1 MSRRPFGASPGLGR
15 GLLLRISPHRR
26 AGGCHGLARGAPR
39 FSWIVLA
46 TLVLGAEAYGADA
59 ASKGGIVKG
68 TITVGGKPT
77 MDAVVS
83 LEGVAPE
90 AAKAALAALK
100 SKKGVVDQRDIKFI
114 PFVLPVVVGTTVEFP
129 NNDKNWHNV
138 FSKSDAQ
145 SFDLGLYAPGKSR
158 SQTFDKPGIVRVLCN
173 AHPSMEAFIVVKDHP
188 FIAAPDKRGN
198 FRLDGVPLGKFRLQ
212 VWHPQLGATD
222 AGVEIV
228 RDGEVVDINFD
239 LKKK

>member
-1 MSRRPFGASPGLGR
+1 MSRRGFG
-15 GLLLRISPHRR
+15 
-26 AGGCHGLARGAPR
+26 
-39 FSWIVLA
+39 WIVLA
-46 TLVLGAEAYGADA
+46 MLFLGAEAYGADA
-59 ASKGGIVKG
+59 AAKGGIVKG
-68 TITVGGKPT
+68 TITVAGKPT

-83 LEGVAPE
+83 VEGVPQE
-90 AAKAALAALK
+90 GAKARLAALK
-100 SKKGVVDQRDIKFI
+100 SKKAVVDQRDMKFV

-129 NNDKNWHNV
+129 NNDKSWHNV
-138 FSKSDAQ
+138 YSKSDAK

-158 SQTFDKPGIVRVLCN
+158 NQTFDKPGVVRVLCN
-173 AHPSMEAFIVVKDHP
+173 AHPAMEAFIVVKEHP
-188 FIAAPDKRGN
+188 YIAAPDKRGN

-212 VWHPQLGATD
+212 VWHPQLGMTD